1 MFKDIFTEPKDF
13 IKAQCVESVEIRSL
27 NTGRNGSEKPPYL
40 DTFHIM
46 DIILVHDDLNFSSS
60 VEVKAN
66 LRISAPI
73 EA

>member
-1 MFKDIFTEPKDF
+1 M
-13 IKAQCVESVEIRSL
+13 ESVQIRSL
-27 NTGRNGSEKPPYL
+27 NTERSGSEKALYL

>member
-1 MFKDIFTEPKDF
+1 M
-13 IKAQCVESVEIRSL
+13 ESVQIRSL
-27 NTGRNGSEKPPYL
+27 NTERSGSEKAPYL